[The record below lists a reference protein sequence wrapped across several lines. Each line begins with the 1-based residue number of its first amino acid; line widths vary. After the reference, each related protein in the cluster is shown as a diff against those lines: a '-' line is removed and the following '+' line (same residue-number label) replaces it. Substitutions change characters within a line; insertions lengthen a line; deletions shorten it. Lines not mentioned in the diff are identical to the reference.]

1 MGMIAKASIHPD
13 ATGPDPFV
21 VALVVAML
29 LVALFVLDWVRN

>member
-1 MGMIAKASIHPD
+1 MIAKASLNPD
-13 ATGPDPFV
+13 ATGRDLFV